1 LIFGRPFVKRFAMC
15 YRTVVMSVLSCLS
28 LCNVGVLWPKNGWT
42 DQDETWRPGTP
53 QPWPHCV
60 RWGPSSSSPKG
71 HSRQFS
77 AHICCGQMAAW
88 MKMPLGTEV
97 GLCPDDIVL
106 DGTQLPL
113 PKGGEA
119 SKFSA
124 HVYCGQT
131 AGCITM
137 PLGMKVGLSP
147 EDFVFDGDP
156 APLPKKGAEPPIF
169 GPYLLRPNGCMDQD
183 ATWYGG
189 RPRPTRHCVR
199 WDTAPLTRKGAKPPP
214 QFSAHFY
221 CGQTAECIKMRLG
234 MEVGLSLGD
243 FVLDG
248 DPARL
253 PQKGHSPQFSANVR
267 CGQTAGWMK
276 TPLGMEVDIRPDHI
290 VLDGVPALHERAQQ
304 PSALSYC

>member
-1 LIFGRPFVKRFAMC
+1 
-15 YRTVVMSVLSCLS
+15 
-28 LCNVGVLWPKNGWT
+28 
-42 DQDETWRPGTP
+42 
-53 QPWPHCV
+53 
-60 RWGPSSSSPKG
+60 
-71 HSRQFS
+71 
-77 AHICCGQMAAW
+77 

-97 GLCPDDIVL
+97 GLCTDDIVL

-290 VLDGVPALHERAQQ
+290 VLDGVPALHERGTA
-304 PSALSYC
+304 ALRPQLLLSCCFI